1 MFAEWSQW
9 FHVKCL
15 WLSLILCQYPPLVPS
30 MLSPGLPQ
38 TLPPR
43 RRSENQVLYLPK
55 EKWVMTKVVLCSV
68 ARSCLTL
75 CDPVGCSPP
84 GSSVPGIL
92 QERTLEWVAMP
103 SSRRSSQPRDRTQL
117 SCIAGGFFTNWTTRE
132 TPWQRLAC
140 CKNNHVTLPR
150 SSGDYLGIVCS
161 SGYHLLICFST
172 DNWI

>member
-103 SSRRSSQPRDRTQL
+103 SSGDLPDPGIEPTSLYVSWIGWQVL
-117 SCIAGGFFTNWTTRE
+117 YHWATRE
-132 TPWQRLAC
+132 AYIYINIS
-140 CKNNHVTLPR
+140 K
-150 SSGDYLGIVCS
+150 
-161 SGYHLLICFST
+161 HLYPFMWMGT
-172 DNWI
+172 